1 MGIGRIADAA
11 QHHLHNFTRGQ
22 IDAEHAVLQ
31 HLVCG
36 QRALHWRGLGR
47 TGQIT
52 GRHAQAG
59 DFGAG
64 PALHQPAEIEA
75 FADLLRVI
83 GGEGI
88 KDRVVM
94 ACKGMQGGGGH
105 CQFGLAYLGAL

>member
-11 QHHLHNFTRGQ
+11 QYHLQNFTRGQ
-22 IDAEHAVLQ
+22 IDAEHPVLQ
-31 HLVCG
+31 HLICG
-36 QRALHWRGLGR
+36 QRCQHWRGLG
-47 TGQIT
+47 GAWQIT
-52 GRHAQAG
+52 WRHTQAG

-94 ACKGMQGGGGH
+94 ACKGVQGGGGH
-105 CQFGLAYLGAL
+105 FQFGLAYLGAL